1 MPLVISDDIL
11 EKTHLSGNEI
21 LIELAVY
28 LYSQKR
34 LSSGQARKLAGLD
47 VISFQKEL
55 AKRNVDI
62 NYDVE
67 ELKKDI
73 ETLKALP

>member
-11 EKTHLSGNEI
+11 EKTHLSANEI
-21 LIELAVY
+21 LVELAVY
-28 LYSQKR
+28 LYAQKK
-34 LSSGQARKLAGLD
+34 LSSGQARKLAQLD

-55 AKRNVDI
+55 AKRNVNI